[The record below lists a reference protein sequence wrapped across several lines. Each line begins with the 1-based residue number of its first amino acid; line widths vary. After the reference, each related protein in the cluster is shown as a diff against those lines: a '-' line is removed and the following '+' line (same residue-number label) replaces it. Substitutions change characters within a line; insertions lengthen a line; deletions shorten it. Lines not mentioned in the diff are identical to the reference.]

1 MMKKLIARLKAIP
14 SACEAAG
21 KQAVRDTLLA
31 AEAEAKSLAPVRT
44 GRLKGS
50 ILSKSDGLSGM
61 VYTNC
66 DYAPSIELGG
76 RGNPARPFLLPAA
89 QLQAQAFPA
98 RAAENLENALK
109 GGK

>member
-1 MMKKLIARLKAIP
+1 MMKRLIARLKMIP
-14 SACEAAG
+14 SACETAAA
-21 KQAVRDTLLA
+21 QAVRDTVLA
-31 AEAEAKSLAPVRT
+31 AEAEAKARSPVRT
-44 GRLKGS
+44 GRLKKS

-89 QLQAQAFPA
+89 RLQAQAFPA
-98 RAAENLENALK
+98 RAAENLKSALK